1 MIMNRFSRRHSP
13 GRAVIFASFVAA
25 AAVLPGCATTQNVV
39 PMSPGDR
46 AALKQESVIH
56 VVYSLS
62 PAMNLMTPA
71 SVAGGGLITSATGS
85 TELPSGAELERG
97 YSLPNPAGELSG
109 KLVQRLKTEGRMTNL
124 RTEPPLPQLP
134 AQLDASSYHGKY
146 PDGLVLEV
154 TVPYHG
160 AAYKVVNWK
169 TYTYGMFAKARL
181 IRVADAKVLWS
192 DSCITNDKNDAYK
205 LDVSQFEANNGAR
218 LKQLFHHAEDQC
230 GQVLADKFL
239 GKAQ

>member
-1 MIMNRFSRRHSP
+1 MTTTRYPRRHSLRP
-13 GRAVIFASFVAA
+13 ILLSAFLATVAA
-25 AAVLPGCATTQNVV
+25 LQGCATTQNVV
-39 PMSPGDR
+39 PMSPDDR
-46 AALKQESVIH
+46 AALKQASVIH
-56 VVYSLS
+56 VVHCAS

-109 KLVQRLKTEGRMTNL
+109 KLVQRLKAEGRMTNL
-124 RTEPPLPQLP
+124 RVEPRLPQLP
-134 AQLDASSYHGKY
+134 AQLDASSYRGKY

-181 IRVADAKVLWS
+181 IRAADAKVLWS
-192 DSCITNDKNDAYK
+192 DVCVTDDKNDAYR
-205 LDVSQFEANNGAR
+205 LDVSQFEANNGAH
-218 LKQLFHHAEDQC
+218 LKQLFHHASDQC
-230 GQVLADKFL
+230 SQVLADKFL